1 MKSRATVALSF
12 VLVVAFAASAFSYR
26 QEKSTKDEVAEV
38 KEQIKQLGD
47 KVSQL
52 EKNNKYLEIKVEGL
66 EKELKESRKPKI
78 IPIYK

>member
-1 MKSRATVALSF
+1 MKSRTIVPFLF

-26 QEKSTKDEVAEV
+26 QDRPLKDEVAEV
-38 KEQIKQLGD
+38 KEQLKELGD

-66 EKELKESRKPKI
+66 EKEIKESKKPKI